1 MGNFRTKTPQE
12 NNPKLKL
19 MAEKLSHLSL
29 PESESFIRRKRSPGF
44 GYEDAQRDAQKFYQ
58 TETKKLDA
66 IGDSYKKDKQRYGKY
81 FNPSLIFK
89 IKLKPTSIFDENFR
103 KELKRAGIETI
114 SSAQSKTGYWV
125 AFTDDGQF
133 TKFREKLGRRASQDR
148 PTFVDVID
156 GVYEIPPQEKIG
168 ELLKENPLK
177 KSDVEYLD
185 VEVWRMGDHSLNKF
199 VDGLTNLVE
208 ENHGEVSDRLVTD
221 NFCVIR
227 IKTDQNL
234 LDKITSMREIAHVDR
249 PPRISIE
256 QQMTADIERLSLK
269 GPPQSGKPGIL
280 IIDSG
285 IRNHPLLQDAIA
297 DRIALPTAHGKIKE
311 DRDIDDV
318 GHGTKVA
325 GIALYGDID
334 QCIKSSTFDP
344 QLWLYSAKVMFR
356 NSDGNAEFDEK
367 DLLEHQ
373 FKDAVEKT
381 ITKHENCKVINISL
395 GNSARKMYKGQRQF
409 RLASLIDELSFKHQ
423 DILFA
428 IAAGNN
434 MDDVQD
440 RESYPSY
447 MLENS
452 LRVKIID
459 PATSAHAL
467 TVGSIFVFNSK
478 NSASLDFPSPFTRVG
493 PGLNGMIKPE
503 LVEYG
508 GGYNPDLITINPNW
522 VSEGRLFTLDKG
534 TSFSSP
540 KIAHYLARI
549 KDVLPSASRN
559 LIKALLLSSASIPEE
574 RPEPLNE
581 IKMCGKNKDVQ
592 KILNIYGYGKPVLDN
607 ALYSE
612 SNRVLLTY
620 DGKIQINK
628 VHFFPIHLPSEFL
641 NEKGKKS
648 IEITLAFDPPINSN
662 RADYL
667 GTAMEFHIFKDLS
680 IADIRRSYSETRIQ
694 EDSEEIVPEA
704 LRNKEIKLV
713 PGINIRK
720 KGTHQKAVKEWTR
733 RPRFKASD
741 PLVLAVVC
749 QKKWYEEKNYEQP
762 YAVIATFKHERQIDL
777 YNLIRLR
784 NQARVKIR

>member
-1 MGNFRTKTPQE
+1 
-12 NNPKLKL
+12 
-19 MAEKLSHLSL
+19 MAEKFPHLSL
-29 PESESFIRRKRSPGF
+29 PESESFIRKKRRTGF
-44 GYEDAQRDAQKFYQ
+44 GYENAERDLQEFDQ
-58 TETKKLDA
+58 TEIKKLDS
-66 IGDSYKKDKQRYGKY
+66 IGDSYKEDKQIYSKY

-89 IKLKPTSIFDENFR
+89 IKLRPTSIFDENFR

-114 SSAQSKTGYWV
+114 SSAPSKAGYWV

-133 TKFREKLGRRASQDR
+133 TKFREKLSKRTSQDR
-148 PTFVDVID
+148 ATFVDAID
-156 GVYEIPPQEKIG
+156 GVYEIPSQEKIG

-177 KSDVEYLD
+177 KSDIEYLD
-185 VEVWRMGDHSLNKF
+185 VEIWRMDDSSLNKF
-199 VDGLTNLVE
+199 VDGLTDLVE

-227 IKTDQNL
+227 VKTDQDL
-234 LDKITSMREIAHVDR
+234 LGKIIGMREIAHVNR

-256 QQMTADIERLSLK
+256 QHLTADIERLSVK
-269 GPPQSGKPGIL
+269 GPPPSGKPGIL

-297 DRIALPTAHGKIKE
+297 DRIALPTTHGKIKE

-318 GHGTKVA
+318 GHGTQVA

-356 NSDGNAEFDEK
+356 NSDGHAEFDEK

-395 GNSARKMYKGQRQF
+395 GNSARKMYEGQRQF
-409 RLASLIDELSFKHQ
+409 RLASLIDEMSFKHP
-423 DILFA
+423 DILFT

-440 RESYPSY
+440 HESYPSY
-447 MLENS
+447 LLENS

-467 TVGSIFVFNSK
+467 TVGSIFVFSSN

-508 GGYNPDLITINPNW
+508 GGYSPDLITINPNW
-522 VSEGRLFTLDKG
+522 NSEGRLFTLDRG
-534 TSFSSP
+534 TSLSSP
-540 KIAHYLARI
+540 KIAHYLTRI
-549 KDVLPSASRN
+549 KDAHPSASRN
-559 LIKALLLSSASIPEE
+559 LVKALLLSSASVPEE
-574 RPEPLNE
+574 RPEPLNK
-581 IKMCGKNKDVQ
+581 IRLCGRNEDVQ
-592 KILNIYGYGKPVLDN
+592 NILNIYGYGKPALDN

-641 NEKGKKS
+641 NEKGRKS
-648 IEITLAFDPPINSN
+648 IEVTLAFDPPINSN

-667 GTAMEFHIFKDLS
+667 GTAMEFHIFKDLP
-680 IADIRRSYSETRIQ
+680 IADIQKSYSKTQIQ
-694 EDSEEIVPEA
+694 EEGEEIVPEA
-704 LRNKEIKLV
+704 LRKKEIKLV
-713 PGINIRK
+713 PGVNIRK
-720 KGTHQKAVKEWTR
+720 KGTHQKAVKEWVGQ
-733 RPRFKASD
+733 PRFKASE

-749 QKKWYEEKNYEQP
+749 QKKWYEEEDYEQS
-762 YAVIATFKHERQIDL
+762 YAVIATFKHEQQIDL

-784 NQARVKIR
+784 NQARARIR